1 MLLMLFVETWYER
14 GHNVLI
20 NPLFKTGV
28 AVRVPRI
35 YQPITLSSGQIIDLD
50 AQAMAHLTKV
60 LRLRVGDA
68 LVVFNGRGG
77 GKGNGDGSEFE
88 AIVSSVERRSAS
100 IQLGNALH
108 RNVESPLEL
117 ILVQGVSRGERMDY
131 TIQKAVE
138 LGVNQIVPVNTER
151 TVVNLKGDRQARRQ
165 QHWQAVVNGACEQ
178 SGRNVVP
185 EVKSIVPL
193 QQWLDE
199 SESGQSSS
207 FNSSLNAGLKL
218 VLHHRAETSL
228 ADLPR
233 PEGPVIVLIG
243 PEGGLAVSEI
253 DAAKSAGYLPLRLGP
268 RVLRTETA
276 AVAALSVL
284 QWLWG
289 DFGNG
294 RIDCNNRSGDETKPG
309 EA

>member
-1 MLLMLFVETWYER
+1 MFPSIHCPNTLPNTLQQE
-14 GHNVLI
+14 
-20 NPLFKTGV
+20 P

-35 YQPITLSSGQIIDLD
+35 YQPIVLSAGQSIELD
-50 AQAMAHLTKV
+50 AQATAHLTRV

-68 LVVFNGRGG
+68 LVVFNGSR
-77 GKGNGDGSEFE
+77 DGEFE
-88 AIVSSVERRSAS
+88 ATVSTVERRAAS
-100 IQLGNALH
+100 IKLGKSVD

-117 ILVQGVSRGERMDY
+117 VLVQGVSRGERMDY
-131 TIQKAVE
+131 TVQKAVE
-138 LGVNQIVPVNTER
+138 LGITQIVPVNTER
-151 TVVNLKGDRQARRQ
+151 TVVNLKGDRLIRRQ
-165 QHWQAVVNGACEQ
+165 QHWQAIVNGACEQ

-185 EVKSIVPL
+185 EVKPTVPL

-199 SESGQSSS
+199 SESGPDSG
-207 FNSSLNAGLKL
+207 FNSSLKL

-228 ADLPR
+228 ADLSR

-243 PEGGLAVSEI
+243 PEGGLAPTEI
-253 DAAKSAGYLPLRLGP
+253 AAAESSGYCPLRLGP

-289 DFGNG
+289 DFG
-294 RIDCNNRSGDETKPG
+294 EK
-309 EA
+309 

>member
-1 MLLMLFVETWYER
+1 M
-14 GHNVLI
+14 
-20 NPLFKTGV
+20 
-28 AVRVPRI
+28 RVPRI
-35 YQPITLSSGQIIDLD
+35 YQPIALSSGQIIELD
-50 AQAMAHLTKV
+50 AQATTHLTKV

-68 LVVFNGRGG
+68 LVVFNGRGDG
-77 GKGNGDGSEFE
+77 DGNGEGGEYE
-88 AIVSSVERRSAS
+88 ATVSTIGRRIAS
-100 IQLGNALH
+100 ITLGKVLD

-117 ILVQGVSRGERMDY
+117 VLVQGVSRGERMDY

-138 LGVNQIVPVNTER
+138 LGVTHIVPVNTER
-151 TVVNLKGDRQARRQ
+151 TVVNLKGERQIRRQ

-185 EVKSIVPL
+185 EVKPIVPF
-193 QQWLDE
+193 QAWLDE
-199 SESGQSSS
+199 SGSGEGS
-207 FNSSLNAGLKL
+207 GLKL

-233 PEGPVIVLIG
+233 PEGPVTILIG
-243 PEGGLAVSEI
+243 PEGGLAPSEI
-253 DAAKSAGYLPLRLGP
+253 AAAQSAGYLPLRLGP

-289 DFGNG
+289 DFGNS
-294 RIDCNNRSGDETKPG
+294 CNNHSGDDTSGNDTLPESI
-309 EA
+309 

>member
-1 MLLMLFVETWYER
+1 
-14 GHNVLI
+14 
-20 NPLFKTGV
+20 
-28 AVRVPRI
+28 
-35 YQPITLSSGQIIDLD
+35 LSSGQIIDLD

-68 LVVFNGRGG
+68 LVVFNGDRG
-77 GKGNGDGSEFE
+77 EYE
-88 AIVSSVERRSAS
+88 AVVSSIERRSVS
-100 IQLGNALH
+100 IQLGEALD

-117 ILVQGVSRGERMDY
+117 VLVQGVSRGERMDY

-151 TVVNLKGDRQARRQ
+151 TVVNLKGDRQIRRQ

-178 SGRNVVP
+178 SGRNMVP
-185 EVKSIVPL
+185 EVKPIMPL
-193 QQWLDE
+193 QQWLDAPA
-199 SESGQSSS
+199 S
-207 FNSSLNAGLKL
+207 GLKL

-233 PEGPVIVLIG
+233 PAEPVIVLIG
-243 PEGGLAVSEI
+243 PEGGLAPSELS
-253 DAAKSAGYLPLRLGP
+253 AAQSAGYHPLRLGP

-289 DFGNG
+289 DFG
-294 RIDCNNRSGDETKPG
+294 EK
-309 EA
+309 